1 MSDSGTPPSSGGKR
15 QGGTASMDP
24 LIGRILLDRY
34 EVLRKVGSGG
44 MGAVYV
50 GRQLAVGREIAL
62 KVLRADLLS
71 NEHVRERFRRE
82 AAIIGRLRH
91 PNTIQLIDYGET
103 EDGLAVMVCELL
115 VGIVLSDRLKQHG
128 PLPPMQAVE
137 VCRQVASSLAEAHAL
152 GMVHRD
158 LKPANIFLV
167 EVAGKTHAKVLD
179 FGIARM
185 LDEESTRIT
194 STGQVFGTPRYMS
207 PEQGTATGEVDH
219 RADIYSLGLILYEC
233 LVGQPPFVA
242 NTSIQYLSAHMT
254 QPAPHLHDAMP
265 DAPPELDR
273 LIDSCLVKDRDQRIQ
288 TADDVEAL
296 LRRISIGMET
306 GTIPGGNVPLDP
318 TMPPQSMRSAS
329 SMTGPRSQPAGAASR
344 APEAHTAGVTTG
356 SQIATPKPGPPVA
369 LIAGIAAVVLLGV
382 AGGAWAWLRAQ
393 SDVVAPM
400 AIDAG
405 TSLAAQHVFPDA
417 TAAVVAPIAAL
428 PDAAEDLAPDA
439 GEDAPPPP
447 VDAGTSVAPDARG
460 TAVAEGPRRRD
471 GGPRT
476 THSGNPSHVD
486 GISGPRGMVI
496 QTGGDEDKEIELAK
510 TCKAGW
516 SGAGEA
522 KLTLTSCSKDCAV
535 LIEGAC
541 VGRTPVTDVAAPV
554 GNKSLVVVC
563 GSRKTVDKI
572 AKLRAGETT
581 KMSCR

>member
-1 MSDSGTPPSSGGKR
+1 MSDSGTPPGGGKR
-15 QGGTASMDP
+15 TAGTASMDP

-137 VCRQVASSLAEAHAL
+137 VCRQVASSLAEAHGL

-265 DAPPELDR
+265 DAPVELDR
-273 LIDSCLVKDRDQRIQ
+273 LIDSCLVKDREQRVQ

-329 SMTGPRSQPAGAASR
+329 SMTGPRSAPSGPATRLPDG
-344 APEAHTAGVTTG
+344 HTAGEITG
-356 SQIATPKPGPPVA
+356 GPSVVRKPGPPVA
-369 LIAGIAAVVLLGV
+369 LIAGIAVVLLGI

-393 SDVVAPM
+393 DQAVAPLS
-400 AIDAG
+400 IDAG
-405 TSLAAQHVFPDA
+405 PSLAALHVY
-417 TAAVVAPIAAL
+417 
-428 PDAAEDLAPDA
+428 PDAAPAIAPSAAPDA
-439 GEDAPPPP
+439 GEAVALGEVPDAGDEIPPP
-447 VDAGTSVAPDARG
+447 VDAGSSAAPDAR
-460 TAVAEGPRRRD
+460 TAVADGTPRRRD
-471 GGPRT
+471 AGPRGS
-476 THSGNPSHVD
+476 HSGNPSHVD

-496 QTGGDEDKEIELAK
+496 QTGGDDDKEIQLAK
-510 TCKAGW
+510 TCQAGW

-541 VGRTPVTDVAAPV
+541 VGRTPVTEVAAPV

-581 KMSCR
+581 KMSCK